1 MFPINIKEREL
12 KFVRLTLTKNAIFGN
27 LKLLTGK
34 ERNFTPATL
43 STLLNATKSVN
54 PMML

>member
-1 MFPINIKEREL
+1 MVLINTKAREL

-34 ERNFTPATL
+34 ETNFTPTTL
-43 STLLNATKSVN
+43 IT
-54 PMML
+54 